1 MEILDLCWRAVNLC
15 FDPTDKRH
23 RTRRAA
29 ERRYRPGAFALRTQ
43 SAASA
48 MKKMKCGGDPRRN
61 EFQWL
66 KTRLVGN

>member
-1 MEILDLCWRAVNLC
+1 LISAGARSIHALTQLLNDTEPDV
-15 FDPTDKRH
+15 
-23 RTRRAA
+23 RTNAA
-29 ERRYRPGAFALRTQ
+29 IALAHFAPRTQ

-66 KTRLVGN
+66 KTSLVGN